1 MHVKKLINH
10 AGGNKMRFTTR
21 QITQSAIIAALYLV
35 ITIAFAP
42 ISYSMV
48 QFRIS
53 ESLMLLA
60 AITPSAIPGLFIGCV
75 IANLYGG
82 FGFIDIAFGSVATLL
97 AAMLTWYIARKTA
110 SVKRNIRV
118 PLLPLPTVVINGI
131 IVGGYLPFIIPEIR
145 DLSDSFILVLGISV
159 GSVML
164 GQLAVTYLLGIPLYL
179 AIKRTGVFTSD
190 EFL

>member
-1 MHVKKLINH
+1 
-10 AGGNKMRFTTR
+10 MRFTTR

-42 ISYSMV
+42 ISYSLV

-60 AITPSAIPGLFIGCV
+60 ALTPSAIPGLFIGCV

-82 FGFIDIAFGSVATLL
+82 LGFIDIAFGSIATLL
-97 AAMLTWYIARKTA
+97 AAMLTWYIAKKTA
-110 SVKRNIRV
+110 SMKRNIRLS
-118 PLLPLPTVVINGI
+118 LLPMPTVVVNGI

-145 DLSDSFILVLGISV
+145 DLSESFILVLGISI

-164 GQLAVTYLLGIPLYL
+164 GQLVVTYLLGIPLYL

-190 EFL
+190 EYL

>member
-1 MHVKKLINH
+1 
-10 AGGNKMRFTTR
+10 MRFTTR

-35 ITIAFAP
+35 VTIAFAP

-48 QFRIS
+48 QFRVS

-60 AITPSAIPGLFIGCV
+60 AITPTAIPGLFIGCV

-82 FGFIDIAFGSVATLL
+82 LGFIDIVFGSLATLL
-97 AAMLTWYIARKTA
+97 AAMLTWYISRKTA
-110 SVKRNIRV
+110 SLKRNIRL
-118 PLLPLPTVVINGI
+118 PLLPLPTIIINGI
-131 IVGGYLPFIIPEIR
+131 IVGGYLPFLIPEIR
-145 DLSDSFILVLGISV
+145 DLSESFTLVLGISM

-164 GQLAVTYLLGIPLYL
+164 GQLVVTYILGIPLYL

-190 EFL
+190 EYL

>member
-1 MHVKKLINH
+1 
-10 AGGNKMRFTTR
+10 MRFTTR

-42 ISYSMV
+42 ISYSLV

-82 FGFIDIAFGSVATLL
+82 CGFIDIVFGSVATLL
-97 AAMLTWYIARKTA
+97 AAMLTWYVAKKSTSI
-110 SVKRNIRV
+110 KRNIRLT
-118 PLLPLPTVVINGI
+118 LLPLPTIILNGI

-145 DLSDSFILVLGISV
+145 DLSESFILVLGISV

-164 GQLAVTYLLGIPLYL
+164 GQLVVTYLLGIPLYL

-190 EFL
+190 EYL

>member
-1 MHVKKLINH
+1 M
-10 AGGNKMRFTTR
+10 KMTTR
-21 QITQSAIIAALYLV
+21 QITQAAIISALYLV

-42 ISYSMV
+42 ISYSLV

-60 AITPSAIPGLFIGCV
+60 AITPSAIPGLFVGCI

-82 FGFIDIAFGSVATLL
+82 FGIIDIAFGSTATLL
-97 AAMLTWYIARKTA
+97 AAILTWYIAKKTA
-110 SVKRNIRV
+110 SIRNKSKVAIY
-118 PLLPLPTVVINGI
+118 PLPAIIINGI

-145 DLSDSFILVLGISV
+145 DLSESFLIVLGISA

-164 GQLAVTYLLGIPLYL
+164 GQIVVTYLLGIPLYL
-179 AIKRTGVFTSD
+179 AIKRTNVFRSE